1 MRDTPE
7 IAAAR
12 IAAEVAKTR
21 LFTTAEEL
29 QERLSPK
36 TLARGAWQGAK
47 AKGADIAEDAVDAVR
62 ARPLAATGVMAAITM
77 FLARGP
83 LMDLAGKVAHGW
95 SGKRETKKQ
104 AKASGKAR
112 TSKTRTTRKQTE
124 TAE

>member
-36 TLARGAWQGAK
+36 TLAREPRSPF
-47 AKGADIAEDAVDAVR
+47 DISDFELGQFEISGRVVD
-62 ARPLAATGVMAAITM
+62 AATGEVWDICC
-77 FLARGP
+77 
-83 LMDLAGKVAHGW
+83 
-95 SGKRETKKQ
+95 SN
-104 AKASGKAR
+104 
-112 TSKTRTTRKQTE
+112 
-124 TAE
+124 